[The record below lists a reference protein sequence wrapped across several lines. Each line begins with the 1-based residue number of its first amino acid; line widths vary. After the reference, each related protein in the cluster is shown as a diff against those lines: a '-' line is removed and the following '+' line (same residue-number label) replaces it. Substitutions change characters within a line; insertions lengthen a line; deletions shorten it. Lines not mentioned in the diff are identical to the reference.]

1 MLKFFDSAHKCP
13 LHLQLVGDGEKKN
26 WGEKNLVIERGCV
39 LMRMSQKNGLYHITA
54 FFLKFC
60 KKGCC
65 GGWGEKWC
73 FLWKKF
79 GLLSF
84 FLLLSFRSK
93 MRMIEVFV
101 FLRCGVGKRKRR
113 NRVKQL
119 WATHDKTNCS
129 CCSTGWYLCK
139 YFFSNEWILCLKTEN
154 ISFLLLIIIIIMV
167 VVALGSNAVARLK
180 SLMRSIKALEA
191 LFLITES

>member
-39 LMRMSQKNGLYHITA
+39 LMRMSQKTGLYHITA

-73 FLWKKF
+73 FLLKKF

-84 FLLLSFRSK
+84 TFLLLSFRSK

-101 FLRCGVGKRKRR
+101 FWDAGSEKGKGGIVWNNCGQPMI
-113 NRVKQL
+113 KQI
-119 WATHDKTNCS
+119 A
-129 CCSTGWYLCK
+129 
-139 YFFSNEWILCLKTEN
+139 
-154 ISFLLLIIIIIMV
+154 V
-167 VVALGSNAVARLK
+167 VVPQVVGICVNIFSRMNESCVWK
-180 SLMRSIKALEA
+180 QKTF
-191 LFLITES
+191 LFFFLSSSSW

>member
-39 LMRMSQKNGLYHITA
+39 LMRMSQKTGLYHITA

-73 FLWKKF
+73 FLLKKF

-84 FLLLSFRSK
+84 TFLLLSFRSK

-101 FLRCGVGKRKRR
+101 FWDAGSEKGKGGIVWNNCGQPMI
-113 NRVKQL
+113 KQI
-119 WATHDKTNCS
+119 A
-129 CCSTGWYLCK
+129 
-139 YFFSNEWILCLKTEN
+139 
-154 ISFLLLIIIIIMV
+154 V
-167 VVALGSNAVARLK
+167 VVPQVVGICVNIFSRMNESCVWK
-180 SLMRSIKALEA
+180 QKTF
-191 LFLITES
+191 LFFFLSSSSSW

>member
-26 WGEKNLVIERGCV
+26 WGEKNLVIEKGCV
-39 LMRMSQKNGLYHITA
+39 LMRMSQKTGLYHITA
-54 FFLKFC
+54 FFFLKFC

-101 FLRCGVGKRKRR
+101 SFFFEMRGRKKGKGGIVWNNIGQPMIKQIAVVVPQVGIC
-113 NRVKQL
+113 V
-119 WATHDKTNCS
+119 
-129 CCSTGWYLCK
+129 
-139 YFFSNEWILCLKTEN
+139 N
-154 ISFLLLIIIIIMV
+154 ISRMNESCVWKQKTFLFF
-167 VVALGSNAVARLK
+167 
-180 SLMRSIKALEA
+180 
-191 LFLITES
+191 FLSSSSW

>member
-39 LMRMSQKNGLYHITA
+39 LMRMSQKTGLYHITA

-60 KKGCC
+60 KKVVAADE
-65 GGWGEKWC
+65 EKNC
-73 FLWKKF
+73 VFYWKN
-79 GLLSF
+79 LAYYLF

-101 FLRCGVGKRKRR
+101 FWDAGSEKGKGGIVWNNCGQPMI
-113 NRVKQL
+113 KQI
-119 WATHDKTNCS
+119 A
-129 CCSTGWYLCK
+129 
-139 YFFSNEWILCLKTEN
+139 
-154 ISFLLLIIIIIMV
+154 V
-167 VVALGSNAVARLK
+167 VVPQVVGICVNIFSRMNESCVWK
-180 SLMRSIKALEA
+180 QKTF
-191 LFLITES
+191 LFFFLSSSSSW